1 MSANNQ
7 AIADAIHAVMEEQL
21 SRFAEVERMKKR
33 AREAREERA
42 ALAARATN
50 AATAD
55 ASAPDETPSDEASP
69 KRLCTCESQPKPDLV
84 TRSLTSVLETVESL
98 ETAGHLNVEAQRQIA
113 AKLKDVHNAV
123 ERKRAKIATKI
134 ILKLATECAFI
145 LAPMCGADVEGVD
158 LFSDK
163 FVTRLMARRLKLDKD
178 NGKSSIDSQWLG
190 ELFDFYLRKP
200 DDNDKDDN
208 EREMQRDMVTTLLA
222 YAPVEVDLWPEMEAY
237 FERENYTSGM
247 LKNPDTG
254 DEEID
259 EGQLEEFRH
268 WQTELIEVE
277 PATIGWL
284 VPASDTGE
292 YAEWLRA
299 QAHKQA

>member
-1 MSANNQ
+1 MSADGQ
-7 AIADAIHAVMEEQL
+7 LIAEAIRATIEEQL
-21 SRFAEVERMKKR
+21 GRIAEVERMKKR
-33 AREAREERA
+33 AREARQERA
-42 ALAARATN
+42 ARLAN

-55 ASAPDETPSDEASP
+55 ATAVDETSGEASP
-69 KRLCTCESQPKPDLV
+69 KRLCTCESQPKTDLV

-98 ETAGHLNVEAQRQIA
+98 EAAGHLNVEAQRQIA
-113 AKLKDVHNAV
+113 AKLKDVHGAV
-123 ERKRAKIATKI
+123 ERKRAKIATRI

-163 FVTRLMARRLKLDKD
+163 FINKLMARRLKLDKE
-178 NGKSSIDSQWLG
+178 NGKPSIDRQWLG

-200 DDNDKDDN
+200 DDDDEDDN
-208 EREMQRDMVTTLLA
+208 NREMQREMVLTLLA
-222 YAPVEVDLWPEMEAY
+222 YAPVEVDLWLEMKAY
-237 FERENYTSGM
+237 FERENYTSEM
-247 LKNPDTG
+247 LKSPATG
-254 DEEID
+254 DEEVD
-259 EGQLEEFRH
+259 EGHLEEFRH

-277 PATIGWL
+277 PATVEWL

-299 QAHKQA
+299 QAREQA

>member
-1 MSANNQ
+1 MSADGQ
-7 AIADAIHAVMEEQL
+7 SVAEAIRATIEEQL
-21 SRFAEVERMKKR
+21 SRIAEAERMKKR
-33 AREAREERA
+33 AREARQERA
-42 ALAARATN
+42 ARLAN

-55 ASAPDETPSDEASP
+55 ATAPDETPSDEASP
-69 KRLCTCESQPKPDLV
+69 KRLCTCASQPKTDLV

-98 ETAGHLNVEAQRQIA
+98 EAAGHLNVEAQRQIA
-113 AKLKDVHNAV
+113 AKLKDVHGAV
-123 ERKRAKIATKI
+123 ERKRAKLATKI

-145 LAPMCGADVEGVD
+145 LAPMCGAEVEGVE

-163 FVTRLMARRLKLDKD
+163 FVNRLLARRLKLDKE
-178 NGKSSIDSQWLG
+178 NGRSSIDIHWLY

-200 DDNDKDDN
+200 DDDDEDDN
-208 EREMQRDMVTTLLA
+208 DREMQRDMVLTLLA
-222 YAPVEVDLWPEMEAY
+222 YAPVEVELWPEMKAY
-237 FERENYTSGM
+237 FEREKYTSEM
-247 LKNPDTG
+247 LKSPVTG
-254 DEEID
+254 DAEVD

-268 WQTELIEVE
+268 WQTTLIEVE

-299 QAHKQA
+299 KAREQA

>member
-7 AIADAIHAVMEEQL
+7 AIADAIHAVMDEQL
-21 SRFAEVERMKKR
+21 SRIAEVERMKKR
-33 AREAREERA
+33 AREAREQRA

-50 AATAD
+50 AAD
-55 ASAPDETPSDEASP
+55 ATAPDETPSDEASP
-69 KRLCTCESQPKPDLV
+69 KRLCTCESQPKTDPV

-98 ETAGHLNVEAQRQIA
+98 EAAGHLNVEAQRQIA
-113 AKLKDVHNAV
+113 AKLKDVHGAV
-123 ERKRAKIATKI
+123 ERKRAKLATKI

-145 LAPMCGADVEGVD
+145 LAPMCGADVNGVD

-163 FVTRLMARRLKLDKD
+163 FVNRLMTRRLKLDKE
-178 NGKSSIDSQWLG
+178 NGMSSIDRQWLG
-190 ELFDFYLRKP
+190 ELFDFYLQKP
-200 DDNDKDDN
+200 VVDDEDDDNN
-208 EREMQRDMVTTLLA
+208 REMQRDMVLTLLA

-237 FERENYTSGM
+237 FEREKYTSEM
-247 LKNPDTG
+247 LKNPVTG
-254 DEEID
+254 DAEVD
-259 EGQLEEFRH
+259 EGQLEEFRY

-299 QAHKQA
+299 KAREQA